1 MSKIRAIQRI
11 LRFLGKKERI
21 GAAFLLIL
29 MCVCAFVEIGSV
41 SFIMV
46 LVSLLT
52 NKESVIDTEWYKLIT
67 NTFRKNDDSFLIVFF
82 IVCIVLIYTAK
93 MVLNLLLNY
102 YQYKFIFVNQNR
114 TQQKYLQNYY
124 SKKYEYFAQNST
136 AKILRI
142 VSTDI
147 PYMYA
152 MLNTF
157 FSLCTE
163 LIICFFLLVYLL
175 YVSWLATLIIIF
187 AVMSLSLG
195 IYLIFR
201 NKLIV
206 AGEGYKEGLEK
217 LNKWIMQGIDN
228 IKEIKAMRREGFIL
242 QKSEKYGYQYAEST
256 RKRLFYTAAPKPIIE
271 GTIVVVLML
280 VLAVYIY
287 IDQSGFLSLIPL
299 ITALLVASIR
309 LLPSASRINS
319 YINDMNYM
327 LPFLDS
333 MNETILEK
341 QNGLSTDES
350 IVFNEKKEVV
360 DFHSIRFENLFFRYS
375 EAEKWIFNDAAFE
388 IKKGDTVG
396 IVGESGGGKTTFVDL
411 LIGLLTPESG
421 NMFIDN
427 KKVDHDYMLGSVG
440 YIPQKVELIDGTIR
454 ENIAFGIPS
463 DEVDDDK
470 IKKLIKDV
478 RLEEFIS
485 ELPDGVDTKVG
496 ERGSRLSGGQCQRIG
511 IARAL
516 YANASLLV
524 FDEATSAL
532 DNDTEYYII
541 ESINSMKGKITMII
555 IAHRLETIKN
565 CDYVY
570 EVKDGKIILK

>member
-11 LRFLGKKERI
+11 LRFLGKKERV
-21 GAAFLLIL
+21 GATVLLIL
-29 MCVCAFVEIGSV
+29 MCACAFIEIGSV
-41 SFIMV
+41 SFIMILVTLLTDKESAAETKWYGLVAKLVGTKDDLPLIFLIIAGIV
-46 LVSLLT
+46 LVY
-52 NKESVIDTEWYKLIT
+52 I
-67 NTFRKNDDSFLIVFF
+67 
-82 IVCIVLIYTAK
+82 AK
-93 MVLNLLLNY
+93 TVLNLLLNY
-102 YQYKFIFVNQNR
+102 LQYKFIFVNQNR
-114 TQQKYLQNYY
+114 TQQKYLHSYF
-124 SKKYEYFAQNST
+124 SKSYEYFAQNST

-163 LIICFFLLVYLL
+163 LIVCLFLLIYLL
-175 YVSWLATLIIIF
+175 YVSWLATVIIIF
-187 AVMSLSLG
+187 AVLMLSLA
-195 IYLIFR
+195 IYLFFR

-228 IKEIKAMRREGFIL
+228 IKEIKAMKRERFIL
-242 QKSEKYGYQYAEST
+242 QKSERYGHQYAEST

-271 GTIVVVLML
+271 GTIVVLLML
-280 VLAVYIY
+280 VLAAYIY

-341 QNGLSTDES
+341 PDGLPADDH
-350 IVFNEKKEVV
+350 VVLKDKREVV
-360 DFHSIRFENLFFRYS
+360 DFHNIKYQNLFFRYN
-375 EAEKWIFNDAAFE
+375 ETEKWIFNDAAFE

-396 IVGESGGGKTTFVDL
+396 IVGESGGGKTTFVDI
-411 LIGLLTPESG
+411 LIGLLTPDSG
-421 NMFIDN
+421 NMYIDD
-427 KKVDHDYMLGSVG
+427 KIVDHDYMLGSVG

-454 ENIAFGIPS
+454 ENIAFGIPV
-463 DEVDDDK
+463 DEMDEEK
-470 IKKLIKDV
+470 INKLIKDV
-478 RLEEFIS
+478 RLEEFVM
-485 ELPDGVDTKVG
+485 ELPDGLDTKVG

-532 DNDTEYYII
+532 DNDTEYHII

-570 EVKDGKIILK
+570 EVRDGKIVLQ